1 MARCVTSQPNKR
13 MGIAKSSQFDRFDRS
28 NFLSTSSKK
37 SSQNSH
43 SHPLN
48 ENLRE
53 KHLPEY
59 PPLVICKDSHC
70 QTMQSF
76 PPSSSI
82 ISYPSFT
89 LHTLTSINLLN
100 LKNILIICLVYFSLC
115 LIACLSNSFQTAMIY
130 MNFVNY
136 PFVSLSNLEHYSLPN
151 GRNIQFLT
159 EDGMI
164 IKGWHLLPPGEIS
177 WNSSQYQKNKKQRE
191 KYFNEQLQMAEMI
204 IIQLHGNAANRGVSR
219 RIALMKQLAS
229 EFSAHV
235 IAIDYRGFGDS
246 TGIPSEIG
254 TTKDMFGLWKWLE
267 TILLESPSQ
276 GDQGQGQRKI
286 PPIIIYS
293 LSLGTGIAVDFLHH
307 ATLQQQHQLLS
318 PPPNDVFVPLSNYTP
333 PLSLYPAGLILAS
346 PFSSISDA
354 IHDYPYS
361 LFFRIIPFVF
371 HFM

>member
-1 MARCVTSQPNKR
+1 

-37 SSQNSH
+37 LPVNSH
-43 SHPLN
+43 PSLN

-53 KHLPEY
+53 SKHLPEY
-59 PPLVICKDSHC
+59 PPLIICKDSHC
-70 QTMQSF
+70 QTTQSF
-76 PPSSSI
+76 PPSSSVTTY
-82 ISYPSFT
+82 SSFSF
-89 LHTLTSINLLN
+89 HNLTSVNLLN
-100 LKNILIICLVYFSLC
+100 IKNILLIGLVYFSIC
-115 LIACLSNSFQTAMIY
+115 LIACLSNSFQTAMVY
-130 MNFVNY
+130 MNFVNF
-136 PFVSLSNLEHYSLPN
+136 PFESLSNLESYGLPN

-159 EDGMI
+159 EDGMMI
-164 IKGWHLLPPGEIS
+164 RGWHLLPPGEIS
-177 WNSSQYQKNKKQRE
+177 WNASQYQKKRKERDQ
-191 KYFNEQLQMAEMI
+191 YFNKQLQTAEMI

-254 TTKDMFGLWKWLE
+254 TTLDMFGLWKWLE
-267 TILLESPSQ
+267 MILLEPQ
-276 GDQGQGQRKI
+276 RQGQKI

-307 ATLQQQHQLLS
+307 ATLQQQLQLQS
-318 PPPNDVFVPLSNYTP
+318 QPPSAVLHVRLSNYTP

-371 HFM
+371 HFV